1 MKAATKAK
9 GSARP
14 AQASTAKPLPRAPAQ
29 RPAVAGPGGG
39 VLPLEEP

>member
-14 AQASTAKPLPRAPAQ
+14 AQASTASTTARARSAQPA
-29 RPAVAGPGGG
+29 PPS
-39 VLPLEEP
+39 L